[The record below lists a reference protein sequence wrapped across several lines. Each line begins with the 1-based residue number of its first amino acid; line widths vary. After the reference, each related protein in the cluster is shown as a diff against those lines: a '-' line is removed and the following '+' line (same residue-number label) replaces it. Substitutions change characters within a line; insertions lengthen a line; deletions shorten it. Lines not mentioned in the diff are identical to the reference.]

1 MGGVRMTGLI
11 SGMDTESMVKEMVS
25 ASSSKVDKVKKEKQ
39 LLQWKKEAWQGLNTK
54 LYDFYKNEVSS
65 MRLASS
71 FKSKTATVSDDK
83 KVTVKAGSGAA
94 NGSHSVS
101 VKQLASSAYLTG
113 ANIKTSGKT
122 YTTYAN
128 AGASTEFADMTDAAG
143 NNLGL
148 AGQTITITSGNG
160 TVAPLTFEL
169 GGSGDNGVA
178 SIDALNKKL
187 ASTSG
192 YEKLSASYVD
202 GKLTFT
208 NASAKTDEDG
218 NTVGE
223 IYNVDSTALGISG
236 EVSFKKD
243 EATGQSTTLEAS
255 LDMRYKKDFTSLDIT
270 GNTKLADIGIKV
282 GTTFS
287 IKGKDFVVAADTT
300 ITDLTD
306 GLSKMG
312 VSANF
317 DAKQGR
323 FYINASSTGAEYDFE
338 LTSSDS
344 SALDLLGLSKS
355 AGATKVDAQD
365 AIIEYNGVEYVGSSN
380 TFELNGLTITAK
392 GVTGTYDKETGTF
405 TNDSPISV
413 DVGTDVDGVYN
424 TIKNFVKKYNE
435 LIDEMNTLYNESKPE
450 YEPLTDEERSQL
462 SDTQIEQWEK
472 KAKTG
477 ILRRDETINEL
488 LSSMRTILNKG
499 VTVTDKDGNEQTV
512 TLASLGIVTGD
523 YSEKG
528 KLHIMGDAD
537 DAAYASETN
546 KLKAALENNP
556 EIFSQAFVGDK
567 ENPGIGAQLYSS
579 LTKAM
584 GRSESSHS
592 LTFYDDITLD
602 DKIDDKDDEID
613 KWQEKLQKLED
624 KYYDQFAAMESAM
637 AAMQSQQS
645 YISALMGTA

>member
-128 AGASTEFADMTDAAG
+128 AGASTEFADMTDADG

-223 IYNVDSTALGISG
+223 IYNVDSAALGISG

>member
-128 AGASTEFADMTDAAG
+128 AGTSTEFADMTDADG

-160 TVAPLTFEL
+160 TVAPLSFEL

-187 ASTSG
+187 AATSG

-208 NASAKTDEDG
+208 NASAKKDEDG

-243 EATGQSTTLEAS
+243 EAIGQSTTLEAS
-255 LDMRYKKDFTSLDIT
+255 LDMRYKKDFTSLDIS

-287 IKGKDFVVAADTT
+287 IKGKDFVVADDTT
-300 ITDLTD
+300 ISDLTD

-323 FYINASSTGAEYDFE
+323 FYINASSTGAEYDFD